1 VNYGL
6 GAKRLCR
13 NGTDLWRTFSNADP
27 SMSDSRQSGDILEC
41 LDVAFCPV
49 GARFAIVQEH
59 RITDALTREDHLWNE
74 SSPQLLPP
82 IW

>member
-1 VNYGL
+1 M
-6 GAKRLCR
+6 
-13 NGTDLWRTFSNADP
+13 P
-27 SMSDSRQSGDILEC
+27 DSRQSGDILEC

-49 GARFAIVQEH
+49 GARFANVREH

-82 IW
+82 IS